1 MKKIILA
8 MTFAVVAATSVAK
21 SEIKV
26 ATEVAKCPV
35 YAESV
40 VSREYINKGKDVR
53 VQFMLLGGS
62 SVVVTIPAKD
72 YMRFILKEAA
82 YDLVMLSDKSVVMRS
97 TLQRIPR

>member
-1 MKKIILA
+1 MILA
-8 MTFAVVAATSVAK
+8 MTFAVIAAVSMAANETKVA
-21 SEIKV
+21 

-72 YMRFILKEAA
+72 YMRFVLKEAA

-97 TLQRIPR
+97 TLQRMPR